1 MRYGHVA
8 RRHGRKVL
16 PWVVRLE
23 SAINGLNEDVAAN
36 NKIEALRSLEDVWFW
51 VGRTMCEML
60 SSQKELSANPQLA
73 ARAQSAMT
81 KASVAADRAKQWLGS
96 SQ

>member
-1 MRYGHVA
+1 MRYGHVP
-8 RRHGRKVL
+8 RRHARKIE

-23 SAINGLNEDVAAN
+23 SAINGLNEDVASG
-36 NKIEALRSLEDVWFW
+36 NKMETLRSLEDVWFW

-60 SSQKELSANPQLA
+60 SSQAQMATNPKLA

-81 KASVAADRAKQWLGS
+81 EAAGAAARAKQWLGGA
-96 SQ
+96 